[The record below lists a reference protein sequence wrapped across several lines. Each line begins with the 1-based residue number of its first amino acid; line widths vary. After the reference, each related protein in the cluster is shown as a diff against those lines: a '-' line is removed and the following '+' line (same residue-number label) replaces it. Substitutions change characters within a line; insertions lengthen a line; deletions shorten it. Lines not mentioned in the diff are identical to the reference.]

1 MNRLLQ
7 SIGSSRVGSD
17 QFTAYMLRPS
27 NGSSTTS
34 SHETSTADSLSCP
47 HGRDLNSDPVS
58 TNASVSSESRENLN
72 LNSTSSSEREPSAFT
87 STETDSEDSRNEDYR
102 GVFSVFR
109 ARDSNSWNFQVTGDE
124 NSSSSESM
132 EPDAATNSV
141 MLESD
146 SAGAS
151 SSVSLSLSAGDTDMY
166 SATETVTLPEPS
178 GGVEDALPFSSRYLS
193 SDSDG
198 AVSNADGTSQEASDR
213 VVGVGRVINV
223 GPSSSR
229 TSYLSHGSNHSSS
242 FATLAGVQ
250 GSGTAVATATARTF
264 RHVHT
269 AVVVADG
276 TNGGPQFA
284 LRTAINRA
292 IAGAFAGCGEGAV
305 ASNIINT
312 THRLQWWDF
321 SQVKLPDL
329 KDSKWNYRIY
339 LISRA

>member
-1 MNRLLQ
+1 MNRLLL

-34 SHETSTADSLSCP
+34 SHETSTANSLSCP
-47 HGRDLNSDPVS
+47 HGRDLNSDPIS

-102 GVFSVFR
+102 GVFAVFR

-178 GGVEDALPFSSRYLS
+178 GGVEDSLPFSSRYLS

-198 AVSNADGTSQEASDR
+198 AVSNADETSQEASDR

-229 TSYLSHGSNHSSS
+229 TSCLLYTSPSPRDRTRSRMPSS
-242 FATLAGVQ
+242 A
-250 GSGTAVATATARTF
+250 
-264 RHVHT
+264 
-269 AVVVADG
+269 
-276 TNGGPQFA
+276 
-284 LRTAINRA
+284 
-292 IAGAFAGCGEGAV
+292 
-305 ASNIINT
+305 
-312 THRLQWWDF
+312 
-321 SQVKLPDL
+321 
-329 KDSKWNYRIY
+329 
-339 LISRA
+339 